1 MTQDE
6 LKKLLRY
13 DQETGSFAWKVA
25 TNKRISVGQIAGT
38 VNQEGYVNI
47 GVLRKR
53 YLAHRLAW
61 LYVNG
66 EMPDGEID
74 HINRIRSD
82 NRISN
87 LRAVSR
93 KQNCENLGVRS
104 DNTTGFRGVR
114 KDNRPGKSPFVARVV
129 NHGKD
134 IYIGSFQTAEEASNA
149 YLKKATELFTCIV

>member
-13 DQETGSFAWKVA
+13 DQETGVFTWEVA
-25 TNKRISVGQIAGT
+25 TSKKIFVGQIAGT
-38 VNQEGYVNI
+38 VTQEGYVRI
-47 GVLRKR
+47 GALQKY

-74 HINRIRSD
+74 HINRIRTD

-114 KDNRPGKSPFVARVV
+114 KDNRPGKRPFVARVM
-129 NHGKD
+129 NYGKD
-134 IYIGSFQTAEEASNA
+134 IYIGSFQTAEEASDA
-149 YLKKATELFTCIV
+149 YMKKATELFTCIV